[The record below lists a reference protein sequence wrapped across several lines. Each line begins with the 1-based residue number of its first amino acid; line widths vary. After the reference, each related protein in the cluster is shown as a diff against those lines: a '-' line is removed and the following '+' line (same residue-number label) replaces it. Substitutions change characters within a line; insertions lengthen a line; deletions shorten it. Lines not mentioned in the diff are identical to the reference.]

1 MGQTEEGADS
11 RRQNEGGE
19 KDSEGGD
26 FFLPPTHPAMA
37 WKTMAF
43 LRRCADKAALK
54 KTNGHD

>member
-19 KDSEGGD
+19 KDSEGGIS
-26 FFLPPTHPAMA
+26 FSPHPAMA